1 MVHWDV
7 IVAGAGQAGC
17 AAAWDLAAGGARVL
31 LLHGG
36 PERPKPCAGGLTI
49 KALRRY
55 RFPVDAVIRERVDRV
70 AMSRAGG
77 PRVLAGAAV
86 PFCVMTHRRELD
98 ALCRER
104 ALARG
109 AEWRAVAGVR
119 AVRQGA
125 AGVTLTTSE
134 GEVLRATWLVAA
146 DGAHSPVRR
155 LLQGQ
160 PAASPAMALE
170 GHLPRA
176 KARHYPP
183 MTLDFQEVPG
193 GYGWLFPK
201 GDHINVGLY
210 VWRRDRARLGR
221 DHLADYAR
229 RALGSGALEEVA
241 GYPLGTWLARRSPR
255 CGRVLFVGDAA
266 GSTEPLLGEGIY
278 GALVSG
284 QLAAGALLAGRPGDY
299 PLLMADWGEELRQV
313 ERVTRI
319 FYGVP
324 AFGYAALSR
333 WLAPTLLAGYA
344 AGLTLGGTKRAWR
357 SLKGRRHLLGS
368 PGA

>member
-1 MVHWDV
+1 MPNWDV

-55 RFPVDAVIRERVDRV
+55 RFPLDAVIRERVDRV
-70 AMSRAGG
+70 AMSRSGE
-77 PRVLAGAAV
+77 PPVTAGAAA

-98 ALCRER
+98 ALCREQAR
-104 ALARG
+104 ARG
-109 AEWRAVAGVR
+109 AGWHVTAGVR
-119 AVRQGA
+119 AVRQDHQ
-125 AGVTLTTSE
+125 GVTLISAE
-134 GEVLRATWLVAA
+134 GETLRATWLIAA

-155 LLQGQ
+155 ALQGQ
-160 PAASPAMALE
+160 PPAAPAMALE
-170 GHLPRA
+170 GHLPRER
-176 KARHYPP
+176 ARRYPP

-210 VWRRDRARLGR
+210 VWRRDRARLAR
-221 DHLADYAR
+221 EHLADYAR
-229 RALGSGALEEVA
+229 RTLGSDALEEVG
-241 GYPLGTWLARRSPR
+241 GYPLGTWLARRPPR

-284 QLAAGALLAGRPGDY
+284 QLAAGALLAGRLRDY
-299 PLLMADWGEELRQV
+299 PLLLADWGEELRQV
-313 ERVTRI
+313 ERITRI

-324 AFGYAALSR
+324 ALGYAALSR

-344 AGLTLGGTKRAWR
+344 EGLTLGGTKRAWR